1 MLKALSNVFKVE
13 ELRNKV
19 LFVLGV
25 MVVYRIGAHI
35 PVPGV
40 DIARVQEMLFG
51 GGAGGAGGVFDFLD
65 LFAGGALSNFSI
77 FAMSITPYITA
88 SIILQLLQV
97 VIPRLEELAREGREG
112 KKKIA
117 QYTRYLTV
125 ALALVQ
131 GFGITTYIRQFGAI
145 PNPSIFDIIVIVIS
159 LTAGTTFLMWLGEQV
174 NEYGIGNGIS
184 ILIFTSIIARFPS
197 DIMETWSLF
206 RAGTVTAFNLLIFL
220 ILAIII
226 VAGIIFVQQGERRI
240 PVQYSKRI
248 VGRKVYGG
256 RSTHIPM
263 KVNQAGVMPVI
274 FASSVLLFPGVIAQI
289 LPFGWAEGMA
299 NVIRPGSTLYIV
311 LYGLLTMFFTYFYT
325 AITFNPEEVAD
336 NMKKHGGFI
345 PGIRPGRSTIK
356 YLDKILVRV
365 TLVGAL
371 FLTAVALLPFAME
384 PLTGVNIAFGG
395 TSLLIMIGVA
405 LQTMQQIESH
415 LLMRHYDG
423 FME

>member
-51 GGAGGAGGVFDFLD
+51 GGVGGVFDFLD

-145 PNPSIFDIIVIVIS
+145 PNPSVFDIIVIVIS

-174 NEYGIGNGIS
+174 NEYCIGNGIS
-184 ILIFTSIIARFPS
+184 ILIFNSIIARFPS

-371 FLTAVALLPFAME
+371 FLTAVALLPFAMG
-384 PLTGVNIAFGG
+384 PLTGVDIAFGG